1 MVFRLISLTW
11 SSINQS
17 HMSISKNIL
26 MPKLL
31 YVASLVVLF
40 SLNISSV
47 SAQNESPIGRWDLA
61 VDLGD
66 KLVPSWLEV
75 KLSGIKTLVGYFV
88 ADGGSARPISKV
100 NFNDGKISFSI
111 PAQWENSEKDM
122 VFEAVLKGDK
132 LTGTIVS
139 SMGQRQTLT
148 GERAP
153 LLKRTSAVVW
163 GEPIKIFNGLN
174 LDGWHA
180 SKKKN
185 QWVAENGI
193 MKSPQSGANIIT
205 DQKFN
210 DFKLHIEFRY
220 PEGSNS
226 GVYLRGRYEIQ
237 VEDNRGQEPSS
248 TFFGGIYGFIT
259 PNEMAAKA
267 PGEWQTYDVTLIGR
281 RVTVVANGK
290 KIITDQIIP
299 GITGGALDSKE
310 GEPGPIML
318 QGDHGPVE
326 YRNIIIT
333 PAK

>member
-1 MVFRLISLTW
+1 
-11 SSINQS
+11 
-17 HMSISKNIL
+17 

-31 YVASLVVLF
+31 YVASLVVSF

-47 SAQNESPIGRWDLA
+47 SAQNESPIGRWDLT

>member
-1 MVFRLISLTW
+1 MGIFQNDFFKRLRRLIVVFLL
-11 SSINQS
+11 SST
-17 HMSISKNIL
+17 M
-26 MPKLL
+26 
-31 YVASLVVLF
+31 
-40 SLNISSV
+40 SSV
-47 SAQNESPIGRWDLA
+47 SAQNDSAIGRWDLT
-61 VDLGD
+61 VNLGN

-75 KLSGIKTLVGYFV
+75 KLSGMKTLVGYFV

-111 PAQWENSEKDM
+111 PPQWDDSDKDM

-132 LTGTIVS
+132 LTGTIIS
-139 SMGQRQTLT
+139 SKGQRQTLV

-153 LLKRTSAVVW
+153 LLKRTTAVTW

-193 MKSPQSGANIIT
+193 MKCPQSGANIIT
-205 DQKFN
+205 DQTFN

-237 VEDNRGQEPSS
+237 VEDNRGQEPLS

-267 PGEWQTYDVTLIGR
+267 PGEWQTYDVTLVGR

-318 QGDHGPVE
+318 QGDHGPIE

>member
-1 MVFRLISLTW
+1 MGIFQNAFFKRLRRLIVIFLL
-11 SSINQS
+11 SST
-17 HMSISKNIL
+17 M
-26 MPKLL
+26 
-31 YVASLVVLF
+31 
-40 SLNISSV
+40 SSV
-47 SAQNESPIGRWDLA
+47 SAQNDSPIGRWDLT
-61 VDLGD
+61 VDLGN

-75 KLSGIKTLVGYFV
+75 KLSGMKTLVGYFV

-111 PAQWENSEKDM
+111 PPQWDESDKDM

-132 LTGTIVS
+132 LTGTIIS
-139 SMGQRQTLT
+139 SKGQRQTLV

-153 LLKRTSAVVW
+153 LLKRTSAVTW

-237 VEDNRGQEPSS
+237 VEDNRGQEPLS

-267 PGEWQTYDVTLIGR
+267 PGEWQTYDVTLVGR